1 MTTIT
6 TPPAN
11 TPDINDPTTFAERSV
26 DWVEWQAVA
35 YPQVNLVVAEIG
47 ELQTGALGAA
57 NYKGEWSS
65 LTGALAIPASVN
77 HNGNLYYLISSLA
90 DVTTK
95 TPGVAPEWGL
105 VSTGYAGGEYT
116 GDVSYLGAMS
126 TPPYTLTGTTPVLDP
141 SNGIA
146 QLWALTANSTPT
158 ETLVSGEHLI
168 LGIDDGA
175 ARSVTWPTITWL
187 TAGGIAPEL
196 VATGYTWVMLF
207 KMGSTL
213 YGARIGV

>member
-65 LTGALAIPASVN
+65 LTGAGNPCICQPQRKSVLPYQQPCRRD
-77 HNGNLYYLISSLA
+77 HK
-90 DVTTK
+90 D
-95 TPGVAPEWGL
+95 
-105 VSTGYAGGEYT
+105 AG
-116 GDVSYLGAMS
+116 SCS
-126 TPPYTLTGTTPVLDP
+126 
-141 SNGIA
+141 
-146 QLWALTANSTPT
+146 
-158 ETLVSGEHLI
+158 
-168 LGIDDGA
+168 
-175 ARSVTWPTITWL
+175 
-187 TAGGIAPEL
+187 
-196 VATGYTWVMLF
+196 
-207 KMGSTL
+207 
-213 YGARIGV
+213 